1 MNRNLSAA
9 AAIALLSV
17 GACTQLADTP
27 ELRLEKAR
35 VVAQLEVANG
45 ALDDA
50 LNLGADIAMAASLD
64 ALVAELGRVVTAEEQ
79 SRVRSIFRQAL
90 AEFLTPA
97 TWEEAS
103 AAVYAQHLTPA
114 ELEDLARFYRSPA
127 GTKILSLQEE
137 LTSELGDAAEQIV
150 VENQMAFAESV
161 DAALAEEF
169 PELAQG
175 SGR

>member
-35 VVAQLEVANG
+35 EVAQLEVENG

-64 ALVAELGRVVTAEEQ
+64 ALTGELGRVVTAEEQ

-97 TWEEAS
+97 
-103 AAVYAQHLTPA
+103 
-114 ELEDLARFYRSPA
+114 ELDDLARFYRSPA
-127 GTKILSLQEE
+127 GTKILSLQAE
-137 LTSELGDAAEQIV
+137 LTADLGDAAEQIV
-150 VENQMAFAESV
+150 VENEMAFAEAI
-161 DAALAEEF
+161 DAALAEQF